1 VELDQSGS
9 EIFVPDGTPVEEAL
23 ARTTHMGIGAH
34 QDDLEIMAYQGIL
47 AGFHVP
53 GTWFTGVT
61 CTNGGGAPRDGLY
74 GDYTDEM
81 MQDVR
86 RLEQR
91 KAAFTGEYAAQAM
104 LDYPSSAV
112 KSGTE
117 TAVIADLK
125 AIFEAT
131 RPKVVYAHNLAD
143 KHDTH
148 VAVTLRVLA
157 ALHELPEADRPEAVY
172 GCEVWRDLDWMCDGD
187 KATFNVEP
195 HDNLAAA
202 LMGVYDS
209 QVAGGKRYDAA
220 TMGRRHANATFFESH
235 GVDEAA
241 AMAYAMDLTPLM
253 HDAGKSPEVHV
264 KEHVDRFYAEV
275 AERIGKMRG

>member
-1 VELDQSGS
+1 MKLNQPGS
-9 EIFVPDGTPVEEAL
+9 EMFVPDGTPVEEAL

-47 AGFHVP
+47 ASFNVP
-53 GTWFTGVT
+53 DTWFAGVT

-86 RLEQR
+86 RLEQK
-91 KAAFTGEYAAQAM
+91 KAAFTGEYAAQVL

-125 AIFEAT
+125 AILEAAKP
-131 RPKVVYAHNLAD
+131 RVVYTHNLAD

-148 VAVTLRVLA
+148 VAVTMRVLA
-157 ALHELPEADRPEAVY
+157 ALHELPPADRPDAVY
-172 GCEVWRDLDWMCDGD
+172 GCEVWRDLDWMCDAD
-187 KATFNVEP
+187 KTTFNVEP

-220 TMGRRHANATFFESH
+220 TMGRRHANATFLESH
-235 GVDEAA
+235 GVDETSAL
-241 AMAYAMDLTPLM
+241 AYAMDLTPLM
-253 HDAGKSPEVHV
+253 NEPSKAPEAHV
-264 KEHVDRFYAEV
+264 KEYIDRLYAEV